1 MLDDNT
7 KRPSPALVD
16 TKGLLGLDGT
26 MGTGPAVAHVF
37 SGLEFSRVVLDFL
50 FCCHNLEVNLHW
62 GGAP

>member
-37 SGLEFSRVVLDFL
+37 SGLEFFRVVLDFL
-50 FCCHNLEVNLHW
+50 F
-62 GGAP
+62 